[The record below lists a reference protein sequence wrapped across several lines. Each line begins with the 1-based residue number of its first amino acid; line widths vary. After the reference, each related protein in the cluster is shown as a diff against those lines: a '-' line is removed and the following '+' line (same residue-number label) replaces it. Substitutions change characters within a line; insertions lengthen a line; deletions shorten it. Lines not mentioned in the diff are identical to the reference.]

1 MKAGSVQYILLHLCK
16 LCLHLRPIKCKI
28 RQKQNR
34 VITMRIGFRTIKTA
48 IGVSISILL
57 AQALQLEY
65 YTAAG
70 ILTLL
75 CIQKSRKQS
84 TQAVISRFFACI
96 AGLLFSSLLFEV
108 IGYQPYSFL
117 VLLLL
122 FIPFCVRFRIQEGIA
137 SSSVIVMHVYMHG
150 KIEPSFYWNEIQV
163 MLVGLGV
170 GLLINWYMPSIDK
183 ELNRYKEEV
192 DQLISKIL
200 NEMASY
206 LKEGYTLWD
215 GKELL
220 LLSDTLQKA
229 KRLAILDAEN
239 NLLRKENSY
248 QAYFE
253 HKQRQYDILE
263 RMLPSISRITVQMEQ
278 GIRIGDFV
286 QELSHHLNNR
296 SQTAYFRE
304 KLRDIRDYHKHLPL
318 PESRNEFENRASL
331 YTVANEL
338 ERFINTI

>member
-1 MKAGSVQYILLHLCK
+1 
-16 LCLHLRPIKCKI
+16 
-28 RQKQNR
+28 
-34 VITMRIGFRTIKTA
+34 MRIGFRTIKTA
-48 IGVSISILL
+48 IGVSLSILL
-57 AQALQLEY
+57 AQAMQLEY

-84 TQAVISRFFACI
+84 AQAVISRLFACL
-96 AGLLFSSLLFEV
+96 AGLLFSSLLFEL

-137 SSSVIVMHVYMHG
+137 SSSVIVMHVYMQG
-150 KIEPSFYWNEIQV
+150 TIEPAFFLNEILV
-163 MLVGLGV
+163 MIIGLGI

-192 DQLISKIL
+192 DQLISGIL
-200 NEMASY
+200 TEIACY

-220 LLSDTLQKA
+220 QLSDALQKA
-229 KRLAILDAEN
+229 KRLAALDAEN
-239 NLLRKENSY
+239 NLHRKENSY
-248 QAYFE
+248 EHYFQF
-253 HKQRQYDILE
+253 KQQQYDILE

-286 QELSHHLNNR
+286 QNLSLHLNNR
-296 SQTAYFRE
+296 NQMAHFRE
-304 KLRDIRDYHKHLPL
+304 TLRDIREYHKQLPL
-318 PESRNEFENRASL
+318 PESRHEFENRASL
-331 YTVANEL
+331 YAVANEL

>member
-1 MKAGSVQYILLHLCK
+1 
-16 LCLHLRPIKCKI
+16 
-28 RQKQNR
+28 
-34 VITMRIGFRTIKTA
+34 MRIGFRTIKTA

-57 AQALQLEY
+57 AQAMQLEY

-84 TQAVISRFFACI
+84 TQAVISRLFACL
-96 AGLLFSSLLFEV
+96 AGLLFSSLLFEI

-137 SSSVIVMHVYMHG
+137 SSSVIVMHVYMQG
-150 KIEPSFYWNEIQV
+150 QIEPAFFVNEVLV
-163 MLVGLGV
+163 MIIGLGV

-183 ELNRYKEEV
+183 ELNRYKQDV
-192 DQLISKIL
+192 DQLISGIL
-200 NEMASY
+200 TEMACY

-220 LLSDTLQKA
+220 QLSDALQKA
-229 KRLAILDAEN
+229 KRLAALDAEN
-239 NLLRKENSY
+239 NLHRKENSY
-248 QAYFE
+248 EHYFQI
-253 HKQRQYDILE
+253 KQQQYDILE

-286 QELSHHLNNR
+286 QDLSLHLNNR
-296 SQTAYFRE
+296 DQMSHFR
-304 KLRDIRDYHKHLPL
+304 KTLRDIREYHKQLPL
-318 PESRNEFENRASL
+318 PESRHEFENRASL
-331 YTVANEL
+331 YAVANEL